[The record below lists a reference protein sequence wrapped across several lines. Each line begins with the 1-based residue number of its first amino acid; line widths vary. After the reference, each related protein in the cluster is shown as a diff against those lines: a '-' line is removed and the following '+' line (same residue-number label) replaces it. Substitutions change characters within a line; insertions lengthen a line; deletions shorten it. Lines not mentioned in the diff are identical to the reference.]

1 MSKQIKIAFF
11 DIDGTLVNMAT
22 KVMTQTTKDTLLA
35 LQKNGVKICI
45 ATGRGPAFIPDFGI
59 DFDAYLTF
67 NGSYCFDK
75 NGTLFE
81 CPLSKEDIH
90 ILIANA
96 EAINRPVSIATRNIY
111 LASGFDPDLNEY
123 FMFSNHPL
131 KIGNIEEII
140 ANENVYQLMLGC
152 RKSDF
157 EALLKGV
164 KNAKITSWWDRAVDI
179 IPQDGGKGVAVEALL
194 KAYGLTAEEAIAF
207 GDGDNDVDMI
217 RTVGT
222 GVAMG
227 NGSPAVKAAAKAVT
241 APVSEEGIHQYCVE
255 HGLI

>member
-1 MSKQIKIAFF
+1 MEKQIKIAFF
-11 DIDGTLVNMAT
+11 DIDGTLVNMET

-35 LQKNGVKICI
+35 LQKNGIKICI
-45 ATGRGPAFIPDFGI
+45 ATGRGPSFIPDFGI

-75 NGTLFE
+75 SGPLFE
-81 CPLSKEDIH
+81 CPLSKEDLH
-90 ILIANA
+90 TLIANA
-96 EAINRPVSIATRNIY
+96 DAINRPVSIATRNSY
-111 LASGFDPDLNEY
+111 LASGFDSDLNDY

-131 KIGNIEEII
+131 QIGNIDEII

-152 RKSDF
+152 RAADF
-157 EALLKGV
+157 DHLLNGV

-179 IPQDGGKGVAVEALL
+179 IPKGAGKGVAVEALL
-194 KAYGLTAEEAIAF
+194 RAYGFTAEEAIAF

-217 RTVGT
+217 QTVGT
-222 GVAMG
+222 GIAMG
-227 NGSPAVKAAAKAVT
+227 NGSPAVKAAANAVT